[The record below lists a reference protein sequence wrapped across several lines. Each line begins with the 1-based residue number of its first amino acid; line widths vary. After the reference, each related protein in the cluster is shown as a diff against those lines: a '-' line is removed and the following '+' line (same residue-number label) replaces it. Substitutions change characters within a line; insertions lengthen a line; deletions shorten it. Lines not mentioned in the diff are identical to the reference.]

1 MDNITSQL
9 TEPLAKNGINHLL
22 NDNQAALDRV
32 AFKLRLAALLEA
44 GFEPLRSELSAMAQ
58 DNPHLC
64 LQLCSAILYEL
75 QGLSPEFAG
84 EKRQLATFF
93 TRKALTHI
101 EGRAETRDETRDEAS
116 KEQS

>member
-1 MDNITSQL
+1 MDKL
-9 TEPLAKNGINHLL
+9 TNQGINHLL

-44 GFEPLRSELSAMAQ
+44 SYEPLRSELSAMAQ

-64 LQLCSAILYEL
+64 LQLCSAILHEL

-84 EKRQLATFF
+84 EKRKLAAFF
-93 TRKALTHI
+93 TRKALTKI
-101 EGRAETRDETRDEAS
+101 EARIEAQPEAQTR
-116 KEQS
+116 